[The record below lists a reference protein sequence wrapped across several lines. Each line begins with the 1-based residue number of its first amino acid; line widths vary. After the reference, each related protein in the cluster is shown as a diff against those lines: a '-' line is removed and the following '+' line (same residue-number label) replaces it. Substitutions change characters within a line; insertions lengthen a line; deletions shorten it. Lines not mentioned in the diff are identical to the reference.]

1 MYLAGV
7 FGQSV
12 GKQIQA
18 VLLVREL
25 DLPTEDNIFPKWVPF
40 DILQSRGGDRISALV
55 KAPSRGDDDT
65 TFTQPRG
72 SNSNNDTVQQG
83 HVSGTQKGL
92 DDLATTLYH
101 DAFKTI
107 RFQGDEEIRP
117 VNLMSAGMRSNHF
130 N

>member
-1 MYLAGV
+1 MYLTWV
-7 FGQSV
+7 VGQSV

-18 VLLVREL
+18 ILSVREL
-25 DLPTEDNIFPKWVPF
+25 DLPTEDDIFPKWVPF
-40 DILQSRGGDRISALV
+40 DILQSRCGDRISTLV

-83 HVSGTQKGL
+83 HVRGTQKGF
-92 DDLATTLYH
+92 DDLATTFYH
-101 DAFKTI
+101 DAPETV

-130 N
+130 H